1 MLTPLLLLALAAAP
15 RPFTV
20 DDLLALERAGEPA
33 ISPDGALV
41 AYTVARAAP
50 SGEKVVSAL
59 WVMPARGPAAAA
71 RRLTFGDER
80 VSAPAFSPDGR
91 RIAFLSNRGGGA
103 RQVLVLDLAG
113 GEAAPAT
120 DLPAG
125 ASELLW
131 TVDGKALLVTS
142 DVDPACGADAA
153 CNRRASEAAAK
164 APHAATR
171 LLFRHWSEWRERVR
185 SHLLLVPLDGGPI
198 RDLTPGD
205 QDVPPFDR
213 GGRKD
218 LALSP
223 DGKLV
228 YLVKLSDPVEAT
240 STNGDVYAL
249 PLAGGPLRRIT
260 SGPGWDGVPRPSPDG
275 RRLAWLSMARAGY
288 EADKLRVMVADVDG
302 ASARDLTAGVDVSA
316 RELWWARGGKALR
329 FTAQVGPR
337 HQVFEVDAAG
347 GAVRPISSLSV
358 NLGAVA
364 VARDGEVAAATV
376 DTLSAPPEIA
386 LLARAPRG
394 DHALTATPL
403 TAVGARGMDGI
414 ALGTVRT
421 LEAKGKDGAAIHGLV
436 VLPPG
441 HRDGERHPAVVLVH
455 GGPQGAWLDGWSPRW
470 NPMLYAAR
478 GWTVV
483 LPNPRGSTGFG
494 QAYEDAV
501 RNDWGGLPYD
511 DVMRLTDAAIA
522 AGLADG
528 ARMCA
533 AGASYGGYMVNWIN
547 GQTDRFRCLVA
558 HAGDFD
564 THASYYDT
572 EELWFPE
579 WEMGG
584 PAYEN
589 PEAYDRWSPR
599 RFVSRWKTPTL
610 VTHGELDFRVTVTQG
625 LSTFTAL
632 QRRGI
637 PSKLLVFPD
646 EGHWIL
652 KPRNAKVFHDEVLG
666 WIDRWLAA
674 GPAQATNVP

>member
-1 MLTPLLLLALAAAP
+1 MFTSLLLVALAAAP

-20 DDLLALERAGEPA
+20 DDLLALERAGDPA

-50 SGEKVVSAL
+50 GGEKLVSAV
-59 WVMPARGPAAAA
+59 WVVPARGPAAAA
-71 RRLTFGDER
+71 RRLTFGDET
-80 VSAPAFSPDGR
+80 VAAPAFSPDGR
-91 RIAFLSNRGGGA
+91 RIAFLSNRRGSA
-103 RQVLVLDLAG
+103 RQVFVLDLAG
-113 GEAAPAT
+113 GEAAQAT
-120 DLPAG
+120 DLPG
-125 ASELLW
+125 GVSELLW
-131 TVDGKALLVTS
+131 SADGKALLVTS

-153 CNRRASEAAAK
+153 CNRRATEAASK

-171 LLFRHWSEWRERVR
+171 LLFRHWNEWRDRVR
-185 SHLLLVPLDGGPI
+185 SHLLVVPLDGGAV

-205 QDVPPFDR
+205 HDVPPSDR
-213 GGRKD
+213 GGRRD

-223 DGKLV
+223 DGQLV
-228 YLVKLSDPVEAT
+228 YFVKVSDPVEAI
-240 STNGDVYAL
+240 STNGDVYAV
-249 PLAGGPLRRIT
+249 PVAGGEARRIT
-260 SGPGWDGVPRPSPDG
+260 TGEGWDGVPRPSPDG
-275 RRLAWLSMARAGY
+275 KRIAWLSMARAGY
-288 EADKLRVMVADVDG
+288 EADRLRVMVADADG
-302 ASARDLTAGVDVSA
+302 KNARDLTATVDVSA
-316 RELWWARGGKALR
+316 QELWWARGGKVLR
-329 FTAQVGPR
+329 FTALVGPR

-347 GAVRPISSLSV
+347 GSVRPISRLSV
-358 NLGAVA
+358 NLNALA
-364 VARDGEVAAATV
+364 VARDGELAAATV
-376 DTLSAPPEIA
+376 DTLTAPPEIA
-386 LLARAPRG
+386 LVAPAPRNDRALAATTLTALGARA
-394 DHALTATPL
+394 LE
-403 TAVGARGMDGI
+403 GI
-414 ALGTVRT
+414 ALGSVRP
-421 LEAKGKDGAAIHGLV
+421 LEATGKDGATIHGLV

-455 GGPQGAWLDGWSPRW
+455 GGPQGAWIDGWSFRW
-470 NPMLYAAR
+470 NPLLYAAR

-483 LPNPRGSTGFG
+483 LPNPRGSTGYG

-511 DVMRLTDAAIA
+511 DVMRLTDAAVA

-547 GQTDRFRCLVA
+547 GQTDRFRCLVT

-564 THASYYDT
+564 THAAYYDT

-589 PEAYDRWSPR
+589 AEAYDRWSPR

-646 EGHWIL
+646 EGHWIS
-652 KPRNAKVFHDEVLG
+652 KPRNAKVFHEEVLG
-666 WIDRWLAA
+666 WIERFLAA
-674 GPAQATNVP
+674 GPAQAAAAP